1 MKHRKVKH
9 FGFEFKYGI
18 NDVDVTDPLRNG
30 IPHVCNVI
38 LNKAKDMGL
47 IQHLPDQLTINS
59 YQPGQGTYFI

>member
-59 YQPGQGTYFI
+59 YQSGQGRT